1 MRVFWLFLKNG
12 SNDFGQNAPAC
23 RTNQYW
29 TAREN
34 RMPKFCSV
42 LEIFIHKVSILAKN
56 GESGVQRSLYIL
68 RTVNAMEN
76 LIWYSESTKNYLS
89 QVCHPFFHSSSSSMR
104 KFDPKTVNFE
114 CLFEWFLG
122 IFSSTTWDISMKL
135 GQKSDKMDKKQL
147 QKTAGQYYQP
157 SRRFLGSKMAKIDQN
172 RPNFMNDPNF
182 GRKIFYCIFGI

>member
-1 MRVFWLFLKNG
+1 MLDIDKMRKVTEPDYPKNFESSKKYKNVVKMMIFWLFLKNG
-12 SNDFGQNAPAC
+12 SNDFGQIAPER

-76 LIWYSESTKNYLS
+76 LIWYSESTINFLS
-89 QVCHPFFHSSSSSMR
+89 R
-104 KFDPKTVNFE
+104 
-114 CLFEWFLG
+114 
-122 IFSSTTWDISMKL
+122 
-135 GQKSDKMDKKQL
+135 
-147 QKTAGQYYQP
+147 
-157 SRRFLGSKMAKIDQN
+157 
-172 RPNFMNDPNF
+172 
-182 GRKIFYCIFGI
+182 